1 MISRRTL
8 LASALAAPGADLRF
22 HAMGD
27 GGFRFDTGV
36 LKGELR
42 KEGKA
47 TGLLPAVHGPSGT
60 VLATSM
66 GLFGVYRVFS
76 DGRRYGNGMWYVES
90 EAQLAGDGSV
100 AVRWAAAEDRP
111 FGMEAVYRWVEAG
124 VLDIVISVTPERD
137 LRGFETF
144 LACYFGPG
152 FTQAQGWVRGGRLV
166 TASRTA
172 GDWQM
177 FPRDAAAAAM
187 IRDGRWKILP
197 HPVDWAIREEFEGP
211 VGVRRNREAGLT
223 AVVLSRRR
231 DCFAVSMPHETDT
244 HFSTYLSLF
253 GRVLRA
259 GETARAG
266 ARLVLVA
273 GEADVGRLYRDYEA
287 G

>member
-1 MISRRTL
+1 MITRRTL

-36 LKGELR
+36 VKGELR

-47 TGLLPAVHGPSGT
+47 TGLLPAVHRPSGT

-76 DGRRYGNGMWYVES
+76 DGRRYGNGMWYVENQ
-90 EAQLAGDGSV
+90 AHLAPDGSV
-100 AVRWAAAEDRP
+100 VVRWVAVEDRP
-111 FGMEAVYRWVEAG
+111 FGMEAVYRWVGAG
-124 VLDIVISVTPERD
+124 VLDIVVSVTPERD
-137 LRGFETF
+137 LKGFETF
-144 LACYFGPG
+144 LACYFGSG
-152 FTQAQGWVRGGRLV
+152 FTEAQGWARGGKPV
-166 TASRTA
+166 TATRAA

-187 IRDGRWKILP
+187 IRDGRWKLLP

-211 VGVRRNREAGLT
+211 VGIRRNREAGLS
-223 AVVLSRRR
+223 AVVMARRR

-253 GRVLRA
+253 GRDFRA
-259 GETARAG
+259 AETAQAG
-266 ARLVLVA
+266 ARLVLVD
-273 GEADVGRLYRDYEA
+273 GKADVGRLYRDYEA